1 MNVLVV
7 ALAGDDELGLGVLA
21 RRAKHEF
28 VNERVEELAKAV
40 GLVRAVDDVAVV
52 GERRL
57 RAELTPEELG
67 RVCDMSVI
75 YNSHHSCHGASRATT
90 HMSAAC

>member
-7 ALAGDDELGLGVLA
+7 SLAGDDELGLGVLA

-28 VNERVEELAKAV
+28 VDERVEELAKAV
-40 GLVRAVDDVAVV
+40 GLVRAVDDVAVI

-57 RAELTPEELG
+57 RAELTPKELG
-67 RVCDMSVI
+67 WVCKKSVKI
-75 YNSHHSCHGASRATT
+75 RFLPLHDTSREAT